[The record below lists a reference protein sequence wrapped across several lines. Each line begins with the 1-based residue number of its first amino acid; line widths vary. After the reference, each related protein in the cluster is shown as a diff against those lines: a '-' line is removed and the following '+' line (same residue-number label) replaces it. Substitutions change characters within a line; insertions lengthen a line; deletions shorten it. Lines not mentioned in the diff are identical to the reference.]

1 MPATRCQSSGPLGA
15 LLSSPALDVRLITAL
30 QVLQVHEVL
39 QFVPDQLSRYG
50 AWLWYAF
57 ARPQSEWA
65 NARAHTALCAALSS
79 SERDR
84 RSCATTIVV
93 VPATHTVNK
102 DTGLSGRGL
111 HRHTVVV
118 RRAQQLAIAQ
128 YLPGASLLGR
138 HWDGLPAFS
147 DWHARTMCCR
157 RGAGLLVA
165 RRHSMRGWTCS
176 PDPASCRCRTLAQA
190 TRQEDL

>member
-1 MPATRCQSSGPLGA
+1 LPATRCQSSGPLGA

-111 HRHTVVV
+111 QAHRSRSQGAKTSDSG
-118 RRAQQLAIAQ
+118 AIFARSFTAR
-128 YLPGASLLGR
+128 ASLGWL
-138 HWDGLPAFS
+138 A
-147 DWHARTMCCR
+147 C
-157 RGAGLLVA
+157 LL
-165 RRHSMRGWTCS
+165 
-176 PDPASCRCRTLAQA
+176 
-190 TRQEDL
+190 